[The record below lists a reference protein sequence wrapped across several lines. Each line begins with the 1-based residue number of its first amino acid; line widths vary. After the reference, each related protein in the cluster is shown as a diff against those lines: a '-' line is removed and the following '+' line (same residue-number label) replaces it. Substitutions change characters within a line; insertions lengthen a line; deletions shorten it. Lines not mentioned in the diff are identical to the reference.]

1 MSIVYDTGL
10 RVIPDPLRGLRREDR
25 YVATIKRD
33 AERTNLLISGGVREY
48 RDAEFKHLES
58 TSYRLDGAIGHAITT
73 ASKIMLNASI
83 ERLKDNRTGADIDRY
98 LTGARYEYVSKENLT
113 LAFDYRWTNVYS
125 PDVYAVNYYNNRY
138 TVELRKSF

>member
-1 MSIVYDTGL
+1 
-10 RVIPDPLRGLRREDR
+10 
-25 YVATIKRD
+25 VATIKRD
-33 AERTNLLISGGVREY
+33 AEDLLLSGGVEY
-48 RDAEFKHLES
+48 RDAELN
-58 TSYRLDGAIGHAITT
+58 TSRARATGWMEHAMH
-73 ASKIMLNASI
+73 KIQNRHASI
-83 ERLKDNRTGADIDRY
+83 ERLGTTGPYVIDRY